1 MDRVVRLNVVD
12 EPVSWRAFPSDPW
25 KRKKAGHL
33 GLRSPLCE
41 PAGGGLLKTM
51 PVYGDDLPYGHHT
64 FFFGK
69 MAKPSTCG
77 FVFWNSGVVESPRFI
92 DVNRHSFEMTSKQCQ
107 PLRLARRLSVLWK

>member
-51 PVYGDDLPYGHHT
+51 PVYGDDSPYVHHT
-64 FFFGK
+64 SIFGK
-69 MAKPSTCG
+69 MPSHLPAVL
-77 FVFWNSGVVESPRFI
+77 FSRI
-92 DVNRHSFEMTSKQCQ
+92 
-107 PLRLARRLSVLWK
+107 LAWSRVRDSST